1 MNEKIERLVR
11 QINELEDEL
20 KATLLE
26 QQAEI
31 RYRVEG
37 TRIEFEKKIKQTHRQ
52 LRVGLFRWLRSSKP
66 RNVLSA
72 PFIYGMILPM
82 TFMDLTLTLYQWV
95 CFRLYRIPR
104 VQRSDYIVI
113 DRHQLAYLNLIEKL
127 NCSYCAYANGLLAYA
142 REITSR
148 TEQYWCPIKH
158 ARKMLDPHRRYLYFL
173 PYGDAEDY
181 HLKQRQYR
189 RALRRGD
196 IPLYNVLEA
205 EDLNSDQLDR

>member
-11 QINELEDEL
+11 QITELEDEL

-52 LRVGLFRWLRSSKP
+52 LRVGLFRWLRSSRP

-82 TFMDLTLTLYQWV
+82 TFMDLTLTLYQWI

-158 ARKMLDPHRRYLYFL
+158 ARKMQDPHRRYLYFL

>member
-158 ARKMLDPHRRYLYFL
+158 ARKMQDPHRRYLYFL

>member
-52 LRVGLFRWLRSSKP
+52 LRVGLFRWLRSSRP

-82 TFMDLTLTLYQWV
+82 TFMDLTLTLYQWI

-173 PYGDAEDY
+173 PYGEAEDY

>member
-82 TFMDLTLTLYQWV
+82 TFMDLTLTLYQWI

-173 PYGDAEDY
+173 PYGEAEDY

>member
-82 TFMDLTLTLYQWV
+82 TFMDLTLTLYQWI

-158 ARKMLDPHRRYLYFL
+158 ARKMQDPHRRYLYFL
-173 PYGDAEDY
+173 PYGEAEDY

-205 EDLNSDQLDR
+205 EGLNSDQLDR

>member
-11 QINELEDEL
+11 QITELEDEL

-52 LRVGLFRWLRSSKP
+52 LRVGLFRWLRSSRP

-158 ARKMLDPHRRYLYFL
+158 ARKMQDPHRRYLYFL

>member
-82 TFMDLTLTLYQWV
+82 TFMDLTLTLYQWI

-158 ARKMLDPHRRYLYFL
+158 ARKMQDPHRRYLYFL

-205 EDLNSDQLDR
+205 EDLNSDQLDH

>member
-173 PYGDAEDY
+173 PYGEAEDY

-205 EDLNSDQLDR
+205 EGLNSDQLDR